1 MADEEFFTLDDEDF
15 QEEQQQ
21 SQTSKDKN
29 AKEDTKNNKTIY
41 YLIIAFLTLVI
52 ILLIFFLY
60 LYTQKKDEEKL
71 TPEINASMIIKT
83 IRDKELSPND
93 ESKAQKLLKEA
104 DRLYNIG
111 KKDEALKIY
120 EELSLYNKALSHY
133 NIGVAKLKEKRY
145 KEAIRS
151 FDKAMQSNALKCASA
166 LNSAVCALNLK
177 EISLFKQYL
186 SMSEKYLPYL
196 LNKPLYSYYL
206 SLINYYKNRPYE
218 TLVSI
223 KNQTSQ
229 FYKDEQNFI
238 AAKIVSSFKN
248 DSLSISYLNQ
258 IGDSQ
263 NALTKAL
270 LHARIGEYSLAENSL
285 QSAINQGFEPLRSNI
300 ALALVKNKLGLLKD
314 SGEILKST
322 YDAYKERA
330 ENIYPISVKLK
341 KSLFDPVLAQKEFK
355 KRLFLSD
362 KYKYSLLFYYAPYR
376 VINSTNSANFITKGA
391 KDIDISNIKPALGYL
406 KNSKAISSTNI
417 AITKALKHI
426 INNKV
431 YEANTIFKDVITLYP
446 AHATLHYNLALSYA
460 QIFDFLNAYKHFSKS
475 YSLDSSN
482 YLALIFKTFC
492 ARLMGKEIPIKELEK
507 LKLNTNNEEALRLI
521 EIALDS
527 LGLNFGYLDTKNGT
541 FKTVINLLF
550 AYNRADLDIYKKS
563 AQELKA
569 LLKNDLVS
577 NILYLDATGDKSKIK
592 TYARSIQET
601 LNSKNLDLRSL
612 YFGGFLPKELYIQM
626 LNIGGIVSIAK
637 ETLNNYAK
645 TTKPTVPLLQ
655 AQAYSYIYN
664 QDFNQAYDIYNKLID
679 KYKQKDT
686 HTLFL
691 ASVSAIGANHPENA
705 IALLELSKLTDS
717 SNYESRYALGLL
729 YQEAKNLE
737 GASIQYKKIANDG
750 FISQYFTFKIKK

>member
-1 MADEEFFTLDDEDF
+1 MADEEFFTLDDDDF
-15 QEEQQQ
+15 HEEQE

-29 AKEDTKNNKTIY
+29 SKEDTKNSKTIY
-41 YLIIAFLTLVI
+41 YLIIALLTLI
-52 ILLIFFLY
+52 IIFFALFLY
-60 LYTQKKDEEKL
+60 LYIQKKDKKEL
-71 TPEINASMIIKT
+71 TPEVNASLIIET
-83 IRDKELSPND
+83 IQNKELSPRD
-93 ESKAQKLLKEA
+93 ESRAQKLLKKA
-104 DRLYNIG
+104 DHLYSIG

-120 EELSLYNKALSHY
+120 EEISLYNKALSHY

-177 EISLFKQYL
+177 ESSLFKQYL
-186 SMSEKYLPYL
+186 SLSEKYLPYM

-218 TLVSI
+218 ALVSI
-223 KNQTSQ
+223 ENPTSQ

-238 AAKIVSSFKN
+238 ASKVVSSFQN
-248 DSLSISYLNQ
+248 DSLSISYLNK
-258 IGDSQ
+258 IDDPK

-270 LHARIGEYSLAENSL
+270 LHARVGEYSLAEKYL

-330 ENIYPISVKLK
+330 ENIYPISVELK

-376 VINSTNSANFITKGA
+376 AINSTNSADFITKGA
-391 KDIDISNIKPALGYL
+391 KDIYISNTKPALNYL

-417 AITKALKHI
+417 AITKALKNI
-426 INNKV
+426 IENKI
-431 YEANTIFKDVITLYP
+431 YEANAIFKDVITLYP

-492 ARLMGKEIPIKELEK
+492 AKLTNKDIPIKELEK
-507 LKLNTNNEEALRLI
+507 LKLNTDSQEALRLV
-521 EIALDS
+521 EIALGS
-527 LGLNFGYLDTKNGT
+527 LGLNFGYLDSKNST
-541 FKTVINLLF
+541 FKTAINLLF
-550 AYNRADLDIYKKS
+550 AYNRADLEIYKKS

-569 LLKNDLVS
+569 LLKSDLVS
-577 NILYLDATGDKSKIK
+577 NILYLDATEDKSKIK
-592 TYARSIQET
+592 AYAKAIQESLT
-601 LNSKNLDLRSL
+601 NKNLDLTPL

-626 LNIGGIVSIAK
+626 LSIAGIVSIAK
-637 ETLNNYAK
+637 KTLNSYAK
-645 TTKPTVPLLQ
+645 TAKPTIPLLQ
-655 AQAYSYIYN
+655 SQAYSDIYN
-664 QDFNQAYDIYNKLID
+664 QDFNQAYDIYNQLID
-679 KYKQKDT
+679 KYNQKDT

-691 ASVSAIGANHPENA
+691 ASVAAIGANHPENA